1 MALGLG
7 YRGEQDQQHFHP
19 QRSLGKDLEE
29 RPSREMEQQVQGPEM
44 KPAWFVRETEKKAI
58 VAGVKWMWRES
69 SGRGNRGQVWQ
80 GHGEDLCYSGLIK
93 VTWKF
98 KKVEYSNTI
107 LIPSP
112 WVSRDPT
119 APKKTVITSYASC
132 KFKGPE
138 ATHTSERLA
147 KNSGGSMTPSGS
159 VLPEQLTELRQA
171 LDLNLQFYYKRYKSG
186 PVKWRDT

>member
-44 KPAWFVRETEKKAI
+44 KPAWFVRETEKKAV

-93 VTWKF
+93 VNGSSRRWNMAIQFWYQAPGSAEIPQPPRRQSLLHMSAASSRVLRPPTLLNNWLKIQEVLWLPRVQF
-98 KKVEYSNTI
+98 YQSN
-107 LIPSP
+107 
-112 WVSRDPT
+112 WQ
-119 APKKTVITSYASC
+119 
-132 KFKGPE
+132 
-138 ATHTSERLA
+138 
-147 KNSGGSMTPSGS
+147 NSG
-159 VLPEQLTELRQA
+159 
-171 LDLNLQFYYKRYKSG
+171 KH
-186 PVKWRDT
+186 